1 MPLEIQTHDLKIGTK
16 ANLFDYVFNIC
27 CIPAFNPLRTLFY
40 LRPSLHRICT
50 VPLPSLHQEKDGAAA
65 LQVLCN
71 YSETYYRGKRRL
83 KESPNKIRTDG
94 FAFFMIFFKN
104 VSAKIILKIRS
115 VYRLFT
121 NALLIR
127 YRKGTKKL
135 LESYQI
141 GTKGSSL
148 DVALKA
154 TVGEALYSNGRSVD
168 QASVKRCICI
178 DKAWI
183 VRKMVSVYTLLTH
196 YQRFMYASSI
206 LDLYAKGALFQTSI
220 FKHLKFLSWV
230 KMCFCFNKRANRLKI
245 SLNRILSSA
254 HDTVSEWV
262 VYEFRKFMDISFN
275 ALKSIRTY
283 SLLVLI
289 FYMFSL
295 SAQTPRKDS
304 GADGSSHLMALK
316 PGDKIPDAVWN
327 QALELNYFDGKKK
340 TIKFSDLKGKL
351 IILDFWSTGC
361 PACIAGMPKFE
372 LIQNRFDQD
381 AIVIFVNSKRNK
393 DTPEKIE
400 ARFKK
405 YKADH
410 NYSPSLPT
418 LLDDTIFTALF
429 EHNSIPRSAIIN
441 KRGEFIGTSYSDNL
455 SDRNISKM
463 IKDGTLPFQSM
474 GNIINNKFENIPLL
488 ADTAGLDYMSV
499 LSGFRVNYNPIYPNV
514 HYINGQTLY
523 QVGNYALRLM
533 YQHAFLDEIKDSESK
548 NYVFDPNVDE
558 MSIKKLFD
566 LQNQKYWYQY
576 FSKDSVAQQ
585 VVHEHFRKSLID
597 NFHLDVVRKNEEIG
611 VYNLKIDLHDNA
623 LLTKGG
629 MPIFWVYEGNR
640 NLVIQNTNLNGI
652 ANFLRPYLDQ
662 PIVIEDPYG
671 QHVDL
676 ILPGNFIDLAVSERI
691 ALLKSKG
698 IILNYEKR
706 KMEFPYFYLSAK

>member
-1 MPLEIQTHDLKIGTK
+1 MDVLEQFLAATRSIS
-16 ANLFDYVFNIC
+16 
-27 CIPAFNPLRTLFY
+27 AFNQIRTLFY
-40 LRPSLHRICT
+40 RKPSIHRFCTAFFPSLTREMDGAGTLQLRCRDGEVQNKVRTRLKQSTNQIQIALLYFLLNLKQNRT
-50 VPLPSLHQEKDGAAA
+50 FRLAKSVPLVYGVFTGSVPIL
-65 LQVLCN
+65 
-71 YSETYYRGKRRL
+71 YR
-83 KESPNKIRTDG
+83 E
-94 FAFFMIFFKN
+94 
-104 VSAKIILKIRS
+104 
-115 VYRLFT
+115 
-121 NALLIR
+121 
-127 YRKGTKKL
+127 GTEKL
-135 LESYQI
+135 LRRYQRA
-141 GTKGSSL
+141 TKASSL
-148 DVALKA
+148 AVDLQSERRPAWEHRCSCISQACVVHML
-154 TVGEALYSNGRSVD
+154 SNG
-168 QASVKRCICI
+168 Q
-178 DKAWI
+178 AWI
-183 VRKMVSVYTLLTH
+183 VRKTVPVDTLSTH
-196 YQRFMYASSI
+196 YPRSIYASSI
-206 LDLYAKGALFQTSI
+206 LDRCLKNVLIQISAFKRFNVFSQAYGWFFINNAPNLFKSI
-220 FKHLKFLSWV
+220 
-230 KMCFCFNKRANRLKI
+230 
-245 SLNRILSSA
+245 LNRSLASSSDA
-254 HDTVSEWV
+254 V
-262 VYEFRKFMDISFN
+262 VQRTQSTIMKTGRAFSLRVLLFFN
-275 ALKSIRTY
+275 LLDCVLTELKSIRTY
-283 SLLVLI
+283 SLLVLM
-289 FYMFSL
+289 FSMFSL

-304 GADGSSHLMALK
+304 GADGLSHLIALK

-327 QALELNYFDGKKK
+327 QTLELNYFDGKKK

-361 PACIAGMPKFE
+361 AACIAGMPKFE

-393 DTPEKIE
+393 DTPEKIK

-488 ADTAGLDYMSV
+488 ADTAGFDYMSV

-548 NYVFDPNVDE
+548 NYVFDPSVDE

-576 FSKDSVAQQ
+576 FSKDSVDEQ

-597 NFHLDVVRKNEEIG
+597 NFHFDVVRKNEEIG
-611 VYNLKIDLHDNA
+611 VYNLKIDRHDNA

-662 PIVIEDPYG
+662 PIIIEDPYG

-676 ILPGNFIDLAVSERI
+676 ILPGNFIDLTVSERI